1 MTAKSYPP
9 GPRPY
14 PGISREEALL
24 KFTRSMGFC
33 NARYAPIADRAV
45 AHLGLS
51 EASAW
56 PLVAVSRYGDGLR
69 QGVIADI
76 LGIKAPSLTRP
87 LDYLEGEGLI
97 ERRDDPV
104 DGRAKTLHLTPKGR
118 QLTVQIEAALAT
130 LRHHLFEKASDADV
144 EACLRVF
151 SALEDRMGRVTPT
164 VEPLKNKNHN
174 KHK

>member
-1 MTAKSYPP
+1 MTKQHSPVSNAYA
-9 GPRPY
+9 GLPR
-14 PGISREEALL
+14 EDALL
-24 KFTRSMGFC
+24 KLTRSMGFC
-33 NARYAPIADRAV
+33 NARYVPIANKSV
-45 AHLGLS
+45 EHLGLS
-51 EASAW
+51 EASTW
-56 PLVAVSRYGDGLR
+56 PLLAVSRYGDGLR

-130 LRHHLFEKASDADV
+130 LRHHLFENASDADV

>member
-1 MTAKSYPP
+1 MTAKSHPP

-14 PGISREEALL
+14 AGISREEALL

-87 LDYLEGEGLI
+87 LDYLEAEGLI

-118 QLTVQIEAALAT
+118 DLALQIEVALKA
-130 LRHHLFEKASDADV
+130 LRLELFAGANDADIQ
-144 EACLRVF
+144 ACLRVF
-151 SALEDRMGRVTPT
+151 TALEDRMGRVTPD
-164 VEPLKNKNHN
+164 VEPLEPSKK
-174 KHK
+174 